1 MIKYELLRQ
10 AYSLAEKIVKK
21 SHNGIAINTEFYR
34 CGYPGH
40 GFSVSCIGEDT
51 VLLSDEYELI
61 DYLLSKLKTYRK
73 YNAGD
78 TVHWE
83 LEGEPV
89 HGVVVNSDSFA
100 GNVLYYIDRDEY
112 DHTYTVKEDDLALS
126 LAELAQK
133 KINKW
138 IALSSTCTKSDE
150 ISTDS
155 KNVSTTDSPKPTGF
169 GYPFRLCPDCN
180 EFNQG
185 VAVCWTIGCKNGGW
199 RSNG

>member
-1 MIKYELLRQ
+1 MIKYELLKQ
-10 AYSLAEKIVKK
+10 AYALAEKIAKK
-21 SHNGIAINTEFYR
+21 SDNSITINTEFYAG
-34 CGYPGH
+34 GYPGY

-51 VLLSDEYELI
+51 VLFSDECELT
-61 DYLLSKLKTYRK
+61 DYLFSKLKAHRK
-73 YNAGD
+73 YKTG
-78 TVHWE
+78 TIVHWE
-83 LEGEPV
+83 HEGEPV
-89 HGVVVNSDSFA
+89 HGVIVNSHSFA

-138 IALSSTCTKSDE
+138 IAISSTCTNSDK

-155 KNVSTTDSPKPTGF
+155 QNVSTTDSPKPTDF